1 MVVVA
6 VSIVWDQWLLEHLFL
21 LVFPQAFELIW
32 IGTERQRPVIHT
44 MPELVQKR
52 FASTVLKI
60 RVLQHQEHVLHLLDL
75 FWERQVRK
83 VGSLEY
89 LNW

>member
-6 VSIVWDQWLLEHLFL
+6 VIIVWDQWLLEHLFL
-21 LVFPQAFELIW
+21 PVFPQAFELIW
-32 IGTERQRPVIHT
+32 IDAEWQRPIIH
-44 MPELVQKR
+44 MIPELVQNK
-52 FASTVLKI
+52 FASTVPKI
-60 RVLQHQEHVLHLLDL
+60 RVLQHQEYVLNLLDL